1 MTEFRQ
7 VTPDFAVC
15 AQPAPAEFAR
25 AAAAGFA
32 TIVNNRPDGEDLDQP
47 PDAQA
52 RAAAEA
58 VGLDYRALPF
68 QGLPPQAR
76 AAAEAVGLDY
86 RALPFQGLP
95 PPSIVAATATLL
107 EQAKRPIL
115 AYCRSGKRSI
125 MAWAMAEALGGARR
139 PDEIVAMAA
148 KAGYDL
154 SGVRGT
160 LDALAPKS

>member
-7 VTPDFAVC
+7 VTPGFAVC
-15 AQPAPAEFAR
+15 AQLGPADFAR

-32 TIVNNRPDGEDLDQP
+32 TIVNNRPEGEDPGQP
-47 PDAQA
+47 PDAQV
-52 RAAAEA
+52 RAAA
-58 VGLDYRALPF
+58 G
-68 QGLPPQAR
+68 
-76 AAAEAVGLDY
+76 AAGLDY

-95 PPSIVAATATLL
+95 PPGIVAATATLL
-107 EQAKRPIL
+107 EEAKRPVL

-139 PDEIVAMAA
+139 PDEIVALAA

>member
-47 PDAQA
+47 PDA
-52 RAAAEA
+52 
-58 VGLDYRALPF
+58 
-68 QGLPPQAR
+68 QAR